1 LNPDRIHRIGTES
14 LARLSPQRLAG
25 IMGNPDLYA
34 YKNKSEDFDY
44 SSFMLH
50 PWAIK
55 EVLRP
60 LVTSKPCLR
69 ILELG
74 SGNGSN
80 GRTLCRL
87 IKSYSD
93 AHLHLIH
100 LDLFEDNL
108 TEANERNHVF
118 AKTHK
123 DFSFECVQTDL
134 RSPDNHKTII
144 KLLGQ
149 TIDIT
154 FSIKFF
160 HNTPI
165 KISRTNAK
173 LLGTLIPD
181 TGIFILQCYGSQ
193 SIKDELTYGLKR
205 ARGKGYPN
213 SIFVDRFLARRFL
226 KANGLKQIY
235 KTINNGTGN
244 REYDHFHQKRFD
256 YFFEKQKIV

>member
-1 LNPDRIHRIGTES
+1 M
-14 LARLSPQRLAG
+14 ARLSPQRLADVR
-25 IMGNPDLYA
+25 GNPDLFA
-34 YKNKSEDFDY
+34 YKYKVGDLDF

-50 PWAIK
+50 PWTTN

-60 LVTSKPCLR
+60 LVTSKPRLR

-87 IKSYSD
+87 IQSYSD
-93 AHLHLIH
+93 VHLHLIH

-108 TEANERNHVF
+108 AEASERNHAF

-123 DFSFECVQTDL
+123 DFSFECIQTDL
-134 RSPDNHKTII
+134 RSPENHNKLI

-149 TIDIT
+149 TMDIA

-165 KISRTNAK
+165 KISRTTAK
-173 LLGTLIPD
+173 LLGMLIPD
-181 TGIFILQCYGSQ
+181 SGIFILQCYGSP
-193 SIKDELTYGLKR
+193 SIKDELTNALKR

-213 SIFVDRFLARRFL
+213 SISVDRFLAKLFL
-226 KANGLKQIY
+226 KTNGLKQIY
-235 KTINNGTGN
+235 RTINNGTGD
-244 REYDHFHQKRFD
+244 REYDHFHQRRFD
-256 YFFEKQKIV
+256 YFFEKQ